1 MGYCVWETQIA
12 NKQRRWRESLPA
24 ELHGLLLIKLLASEA
39 LEHFVFEDLLM
50 HCPGLEDK
58 LAKSSEEEVELIADL
73 VLFSHVQ
80 LIAWT

>member
-1 MGYCVWETQIA
+1 
-12 NKQRRWRESLPA
+12 
-24 ELHGLLLIKLLASEA
+24 LASEA

-50 HCPGLEDK
+50 YCPGLEDK

-80 LIAWT
+80 LIA